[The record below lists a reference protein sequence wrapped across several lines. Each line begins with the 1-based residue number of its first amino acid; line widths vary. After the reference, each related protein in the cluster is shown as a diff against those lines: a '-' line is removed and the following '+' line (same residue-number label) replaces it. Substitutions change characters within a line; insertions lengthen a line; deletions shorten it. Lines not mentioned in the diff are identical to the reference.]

1 MAAKIQPKLRK
12 KKTIPYNF
20 GAKHIEY
27 IRACEDN
34 AYNIAEGA
42 VRAGKTVDNAVAFCR
57 ELCRTPDKLHLA
69 TASTA
74 PTAKLIL
81 GDCNGFGIE
90 HYFRGQCHWGKYRG
104 NEALIICG
112 KFTGYR
118 EHIVI
123 FVGGAKADSYKKFR
137 GTSIGMWI
145 ATEIDLHHENT
156 INEALT
162 RQAAAKRRK
171 FFWDLNPGSPFA
183 VIYTKFIDEY
193 KKKYEEGTLKGGY
206 NYRLFT
212 IYDNI
217 NISDEQREEF
227 ISQYCPDSVEYR
239 RKIEG
244 KRCVAEGLVFQ
255 LFADKPERFIVQ
267 EKPKNISFIDIG
279 VDFGGN
285 KSKTTFV
292 ATAFIGNFQKIYV
305 VADHKMEGDKG
316 TIDPSKIEKAL
327 IQFYKYVKSEY
338 PKAPI
343 KFIHCDNEAQTLIN
357 GIRIAFLKAQLP
369 AMVCDCYKGKITD
382 RIYGLQSLMTEGR
395 YFVHKDCN
403 NVIDSLK
410 TQVWDEK
417 EKTKDIRLDDGTFDI
432 DTADANE
439 YSFSSW
445 LTQLRLKA

>member
-1 MAAKIQPKLRK
+1 MAVKIQPKLRK

-20 GAKHIEY
+20 GKKHIEY

-34 AYNIAEGA
+34 VYNIAEGA
-42 VRAGKTVDNAVAFCR
+42 VRAGKTVDNVVAFCR

-118 EHIVI
+118 ERIVI

-137 GTSIGMWI
+137 GTSIGMWV

-162 RQAAAKRRK
+162 RQAAAKHRK

-193 KKKYEEGTLKGGY
+193 KKKYEDGTLKGGY

-244 KRCVAEGLVFQ
+244 QRCVAQGLVFQ
-255 LFADKPERFIVQ
+255 LFADTPERFIVQ

-292 ATAFIGNFQKIYV
+292 AAAFIGNFQKICV

-316 TIDPSKIEKAL
+316 TIDPSKIEREL
-327 IQFYKYVKSEY
+327 IQFYRYVQSEY
-338 PKAPI
+338 PKAAI

-357 GIRIAFLKAQLP
+357 GIRIAFMKAKLS
-369 AMVCDCYKGKITD
+369 AAVCDCYKGRITD

-395 YFVHKDCN
+395 YFVYKDCT
-403 NVIDSLK
+403 NVINSLK

-417 EKTKDIRLDDGTFDI
+417 EKTKDVRLDDGTFDI

-445 LTQLRLKA
+445 LMQLKIKS